1 MNCPFN
7 YEEYEIIHED
17 MYKTAGVSKQA
28 TDIQSNGS
36 KTRNINNTSH
46 ILKPQEQAVRLS
58 VAFPQECVGGPKNLS
73 VTRVTRKTHQWDR
86 I

>member
-1 MNCPFN
+1 
-7 YEEYEIIHED
+7 
-17 MYKTAGVSKQA
+17 MYKTAGVSKQP
-28 TDIQSNGS
+28 TNIQSNGS
-36 KTRNINNTSH
+36 KTHNINNTSH
-46 ILKPQEQAVRLS
+46 TLKPQEQAVRLS

>member
-7 YEEYEIIHED
+7 YEEDEIIHED

-46 ILKPQEQAVRLS
+46 TLKPQEQAVRFS
-58 VAFPQECVGGPKNLS
+58 VSLPQECVGGPQKIECYMCDKKNTS
-73 VTRVTRKTHQWDR
+73 VG
-86 I
+86 